1 VDTTANRTVHTPIQL
16 SIDCENRTR
25 TPTLDRVLDARAW
38 TPVLRL
44 LAVCLHLL
52 MAGLLALA
60 AVRAL
65 TGEPADVSAVVL
77 AGVTGLVYAV
87 GPSSRRVRDSM
98 PIRVVWLA
106 TLGAAW
112 LALLAL
118 SPEGIWVA
126 FPMFFVQLHLLPGRW
141 GVATVGVTTILAI
154 AGFGWHQHDLNP
166 GTVLGPVLGAAV
178 AVATVRG
185 YQALHAE
192 SEQRRQLI
200 EELVAARDDLAV
212 AERTA
217 GTLAERD
224 RLASEIHD
232 TLTQG
237 LSSIQLLLRAAERS
251 LPDDTDTATNHVTTA
266 RSVAQDNL
274 AEARRFVHELS
285 PPDLAEGSLPSALE
299 RLCTETQ
306 ATSTELSCRFELH
319 GAAGRLSTQYE
330 VTLLRIAQSA
340 LANATQHANAGQ
352 VVVTLQYS
360 TYEVTLR
367 VADDGVGFDS
377 STGSDGP
384 DHGFGLPMMRQRA
397 GGLGGT
403 VTVDTTPGSGTA
415 IIVNIPLPTGE
426 GAT

>member
-1 VDTTANRTVHTPIQL
+1 M
-16 SIDCENRTR
+16 
-25 TPTLDRVLDARAW
+25 LDARAW

-65 TGEPADVSAVVL
+65 TGGHAEVPAAVL
-77 AGVTGLVYAV
+77 AGVTGVVYAV
-87 GPSSRRVRDSM
+87 GPMSRRVRDSM
-98 PIRVVWLA
+98 RIRVGWLA
-106 TLGAAW
+106 VLGATW

-141 GVATVGVTTILAI
+141 GVGAVVATTGLAI
-154 AGFGWHQHDLNP
+154 AGFAWHQHQLDP
-166 GTVLGPVLGAAV
+166 GSLLGPILGAAV

-192 SEQRRQLI
+192 SEHRRQLI
-200 EELVAARDDLAV
+200 EELVAARDELAV

-232 TLTQG
+232 TLAQG
-237 LSSIQLLLRAAERS
+237 LSSIQLLLHAAERS
-251 LPDDTDTATNHVTTA
+251 LPTAPETAAGHVSSA

-285 PPDLAEGSLPSALE
+285 PPDLAAGSLPSALE
-299 RLCTETQ
+299 RLCAETE
-306 ATSTELSCRFELH
+306 ATSAGLSCRFELT
-319 GAAGRLSTQYE
+319 GRAVQLSTQYE

-340 LANATQHANAGQ
+340 LANTTQHAAASEA
-352 VVVTLQYS
+352 VVTL
-360 TYEVTLR
+360 EHPEHAVVLR
-367 VADDGVGFDS
+367 VTDNGVGFDAAAEPDA
-377 STGSDGP
+377 T
-384 DHGFGLPMMRQRA
+384 DHGFGVPMMRQRA
-397 GGLGGT
+397 GNLGGT
-403 VTVDTTPGSGTA
+403 VTVDSTSDAGTA
-415 IIVNIPLPTGE
+415 ITVHIPLPAGE
-426 GAT
+426 GAE